1 VCWRAEGKRYV
12 LVFAR
17 TIAAALLVTIMAAP
31 ASAQG
36 KLDAQYTVTLAGLP
50 IGKGSW
56 RIDIADTQY
65 NATAT
70 GRTTGLLHAFTGGE
84 GTSAAH
90 GTLQAGR
97 IVSSLYSSIIKTSRK
112 NDETRLTI
120 ANGALKDASVEPPQD
135 KDPERVP
142 ITEAHQQGILD
153 PMTASLMRVAGTGD
167 PLSPEACPQTLSVYD
182 GRLRY
187 DLQMTFKRMDK
198 VKADKGYAGPAV
210 VCAVYFSP
218 IAGYIPTRAA
228 IKYIAKLRDIEVWLV
243 PIAGT
248 RVLVPFR
255 LEGPTPIGH
264 AVLEA
269 SEFVSVATPTRASAN
284 GTKTQ

>member
-1 VCWRAEGKRYV
+1 LV
-12 LVFAR
+12 LALRQTLRCTLLASIV
-17 TIAAALLVTIMAAP
+17 AAAAASP

-36 KLDAQYTVTLAGLP
+36 KLDAQYTVTLAGIP

-56 RIDIADTQY
+56 VIDIADTQY
-65 NATAT
+65 TATAS
-70 GRTTGLLHAFTGGE
+70 GKTTGLLHAFTGGE

-97 IVSSLYSSIIKTSRK
+97 LMSSIYTSTITTSKK
-112 NDETRLTI
+112 NDETRLTTSS
-120 ANGALKDASVEPPQD
+120 GSVKDFTVDPPQD
-135 KDPERVP
+135 NDPERVP
-142 ITEAHQQGILD
+142 LTEAHQHGVLD
-153 PMTASLMRVAGTGD
+153 PMTASLLHVAGTGD
-167 PLSPEACPQTLSVYD
+167 PLSPEACKQTAAIFD

-187 DLQMTFKRMDK
+187 DLQFAFKRMDK
-198 VKADKGYAGPAV
+198 VKADKGYAGPVV

-218 IAGYIPTRAA
+218 VAGYIPSRTA
-228 IKYIAKLRDIEVWLV
+228 IKYIAKQRDIEVWMA

-255 LEGPTPIGH
+255 VEGPTPIGH

-269 SEFVSVATPTRASAN
+269 TQFVSVATPTRASAN